1 MDIKELAKVDALI
14 DADLVLS
21 FKLDI
26 TNRMTYLKLFMKSFL
41 VNSEYHSKL
50 YDFNADEFYQRYKL
64 DGYNCIKSMISAN
77 VLDRSKQDKEYY
89 NEYLLLL
96 LALESLKRN
105 KCKDALELY
114 KNASLCGTN
123 LTPIE
128 RRERKDKIFFTN
140 VAREV
145 WSYDTS
151 HILMPAHVI
160 KISKQITGI
169 NRSESTLK
177 RWLNDEIIPPIE
189 ILKITSENKMPRG
202 DAVNKQRTLLIDLI
216 YDKLKGYC
224 NEA

>member
-21 FKLDI
+21 FKSDI

-50 YDFNADEFYQRYKL
+50 YDFNADEFYQRYKS
-64 DGYNCIKSMISAN
+64 DGYSCIKSMISGN
-77 VLDRSKQDKEYY
+77 VLDRSNQDKERY

-128 RRERKDKIFFTN
+128 RRERTDKVVFTD

-160 KISKQITGI
+160 KISKQITG
-169 NRSESTLK
+169 NSRSEQTLK
-177 RWLNDEIIPPIE
+177 RWLNDETITPIE
-189 ILKITSENKMPRG
+189 ILEIISENKIPRG
-202 DAVNKQRTLLIDLI
+202 KAINRQRALLMELI
-216 YDKLKGYC
+216 YDKLKNYC
-224 NEA
+224 DKA